1 LTTRNNVKQREMTCG
16 YAKGVDGINTVP
28 AAATIS
34 RPDRSERHSGALTL
48 TLDTAPSITSA
59 HLLPGTGRARHG
71 AVHG

>member
-1 LTTRNNVKQREMTCG
+1 MTCG

-34 RPDRSERHSGALTL
+34 RRDRRERHSGALTL

-59 HLLPGTGRARHG
+59 HLLPGTDRARHG